1 MSLGWLWGMRALFEP
16 ELCTKATLNVV
27 RQWSSKKCRFGCWAN
42 GTSMWVN
49 RGCKAQFQC
58 RGRELPCYGGCGED
72 RCTCTCSS
80 KPAYAPIASH
90 RDARRLV
97 NATLIASMLS
107 ACELSNRACTAVP
120 GALGL
125 TQPLFEGC
133 DVGYLDMGTNT
144 GTRIGALYE
153 PQHYP
158 KEQELFKHM
167 DKRGFSRE
175 AVCTVAF
182 EPNPVHHLKLRQMAQ
197 RYRALGRRVRI
208 LEAAIGGTNSVQRF
222 YSDGDMGEKVRA
234 SYWGSSLLMWS
245 AAHSRV
251 ADETSVLVP
260 VVSFDWLLQAL
271 VLPSPPKK
279 ALYAKMDIEG
289 GETAPQA
296 MNPV

>member
-1 MSLGWLWGMRALFEP
+1 
-16 ELCTKATLNVV
+16 
-27 RQWSSKKCRFGCWAN
+27 
-42 GTSMWVN
+42 
-49 RGCKAQFQC
+49 
-58 RGRELPCYGGCGED
+58 
-72 RCTCTCSS
+72 
-80 KPAYAPIASH
+80 
-90 RDARRLV
+90 
-97 NATLIASMLS
+97 
-107 ACELSNRACTAVP
+107 VP

-197 RYRALGRRVRI
+197 RYRTLGRRVRI
-208 LEAAIGGTNSVQRF
+208 LEAAIGGSNSVQRF